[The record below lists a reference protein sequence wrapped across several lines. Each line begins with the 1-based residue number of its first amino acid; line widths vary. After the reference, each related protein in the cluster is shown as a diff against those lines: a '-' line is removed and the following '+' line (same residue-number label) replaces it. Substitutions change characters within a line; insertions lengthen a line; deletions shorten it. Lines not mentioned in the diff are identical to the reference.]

1 MDGVGPDQLNLTQLI
16 KRIKKGKVK
25 EIIIATNATTEGQI
39 TGQYIADQCMKAGVL
54 TTKLAQGMPVG
65 GELDLLDY
73 NTMSAAFTSRSEVK
87 NIS

>member
-1 MDGVGPDQLNLTQLI
+1 
-16 KRIKKGKVK
+16 
-25 EIIIATNATTEGQI
+25 
-39 TGQYIADQCMKAGVL
+39 MKAGVL